1 LWFSNRDGLK
11 SVAQTGQTQND
22 AYAMFFDRDAWER
35 FRLTKDEFALV
46 KEADEKIAKTK
57 GGFSKVESGFRA
69 REKKD
74 LVLDLEGLD
83 ARKAR
88 LTIASSALGD
98 ALVSKDGEM
107 LYYLARFERGLNLWS
122 TNLRTKE
129 TKMILTL
136 NANSGNMAWD
146 KDQKNI
152 FLLSDGQI
160 SRIDPVP
167 ATPKRD
173 MVAMSGEE
181 ALDVDAER
189 AAMFDHVWR
198 RTRDTFYSKGYHGID
213 WVGLRPVYA
222 KYLPYIGN
230 NFEFSEMLA
239 EMLGELNISHS
250 GATLSQ
256 STPNDDATA
265 SLGVFFD
272 MTYTGPGAK
281 VAEVIKDGP
290 LDRHNIDI
298 KPGAIIEAVDGN
310 AITPDKDIAQ
320 FLNRKVGKN
329 VLISVADGATKNEY
343 VVKPVAIGEENRL
356 LVRALGQ
363 TQRRRSRQ
371 GEQRT
376 TRLRAHSGNERRRVS
391 HDVRGHHGQVR
402 DAEGR
407 RRRHALQRRRRS
419 RRGPGDVLEWKKFF
433 DYTTDTR
440 STGYEPNF
448 RGRSRPSRSRGRR
461 TIRTDIASRTRIRIR
476 RSGLSLECPRLGRA
490 RSPVGRAAGRDSL
503 GRAWCW
509 REGRGDRQ
517 VFRESADGPDIKV
530 PNQYGVVAKGKI
542 NSSRRRLRR

>member
-1 LWFSNRDGLK
+1 
-11 SVAQTGQTQND
+11 V
-22 AYAMFFDRDAWER
+22 
-35 FRLTKDEFALV
+35 
-46 KEADEKIAKTK
+46 
-57 GGFSKVESGFRA
+57 RA
-69 REKKD
+69 EKKD
-74 LVLDLEGLD
+74 LVLDLEGRD

-136 NANSGNMAWD
+136 NANGGNMAWD

-173 MVAMSGEE
+173 MVAMSGEK
-181 ALDVDAER
+181 R
-189 AAMFDHVWR
+189 STSTPSAAMFDHVWR
-198 RTRDTFYSKGYHGID
+198 RTRDTFYSKGYHGI
-213 WVGLRPVYA
+213 VGSDCVRCYA

-250 GATLSQ
+250 GATLTQ

-265 SLGVFFD
+265 SLGLFFD
-272 MTYTGPGAK
+272 LTYTEPGAK

-320 FLNRKVGKN
+320 FLNRKAGKN
-329 VLISVADGATKNEY
+329 VLISVATA
-343 VVKPVAIGEENRL
+343 
-356 LVRALGQ
+356 
-363 TQRRRSRQ
+363 
-371 GEQRT
+371 
-376 TRLRAHSGNERRRVS
+376 RRRVS
-391 HDVRGHHGQVR
+391 M
-402 DAEGR
+402 
-407 RRRHALQRRRRS
+407 S
-419 RRGPGDVLEWKKFF
+419 
-433 DYTTDTR
+433 
-440 STGYEPNF
+440 
-448 RGRSRPSRSRGRR
+448 
-461 TIRTDIASRTRIRIR
+461 
-476 RSGLSLECPRLGRA
+476 
-490 RSPVGRAAGRDSL
+490 
-503 GRAWCW
+503 
-509 REGRGDRQ
+509 
-517 VFRESADGPDIKV
+517 
-530 PNQYGVVAKGKI
+530 
-542 NSSRRRLRR
+542 